1 MDHEKLKLSTTTS
14 GQPPEPGF
22 ECASAPA
29 PIDPATGMH
38 RAYWVLS
45 EAERAKGFVRPVR
58 TSYAHVGIA
67 GPKYPLRDLTEEEQV
82 RFSTAGYVKFEAYSE
97 SDSIA
102 GRFWTQPQLD
112 SVGKGCGAVTI
123 MGLAIA
129 QTYARDPHY
138 YGSTYCVGCF
148 AHFPVGEQGEFV
160 WDDDRTRVGS

>member
-58 TSYAHVGIA
+58 DRYQH
-67 GPKYPLRDLTEEEQV
+67 LTCGV
-82 RFSTAGYVKFEAYSE
+82 VTTM
-97 SDSIA
+97 
-102 GRFWTQPQLD
+102 GR
-112 SVGKGCGAVTI
+112 
-123 MGLAIA
+123 AIA
-129 QTYARDPHY
+129 ETYARDPKY
-138 YGSTYCVGCF
+138 YGSTYCVGCC
-148 AHFPVGEQGEFV
+148 AHFPVGEAGEFV
-160 WDDDRTRVGS
+160 WDDDRSKVGS